1 MTQDIKSIIK
11 AITPPIILS
20 GAKAVFLSKDEK
32 RVIKKEEG
40 EKDSSWYDESF
51 EKDDYWK
58 RHYSLSHYYFLW
70 MVILDRIV
78 RAKVDSI
85 LEIGCGSGQLAC
97 LIRDKGV
104 KEYHGFDFS
113 SKRITQAENTCP
125 EFSFSEQDAFKTDLF
140 TTYGYSGVICTEFL
154 EHVEDDIG
162 ILSRIRSGTKFY
174 GTVPNFPFESHVR
187 HFKNEGEVLARYEK
201 YFKDLR
207 VDAFLANDRG
217 KTFYLI
223 EGEIT

>member
-1 MTQDIKSIIK
+1 MTHDIKNIIK

-20 GAKAVFLSKDEK
+20 GVKAVFLSKD
-32 RVIKKEEG
+32 KKEEE
-40 EKDSSWYDESF
+40 EKDSSWYDASF

-58 RHYSLSHYYFLW
+58 CHYSLSHYYFLW
-70 MVILDRIV
+70 TVISDRIV
-78 RAKVDSI
+78 RAKIDSI

-113 SKRITQAENTCP
+113 PKRIIQAENACP
-125 EFSFSEQDAFKTDLF
+125 EFNFSEQDAFKTDLF
-140 TTYGYSGVICTEFL
+140 TTCDYSAVVCTEFL

-162 ILSRIRSGTKFY
+162 VLNRIRSGAKFY

-187 HFKNEGEVLARYEK
+187 HFKNESEVLARYRK
-201 YFKDLR
+201 CFQDLR
-207 VDAFLANDRG
+207 VDVFLANDRG

-223 EGEIT
+223 EGKII